1 MGIAK
6 TMKSLNISKI
16 KSLSASSGMPNVAN
30 VLDGWMIPL
39 VMYKQVQ
46 NVVDGFLEVT
56 QKRLDFQGVWQPFT
70 DKQLALLPEGQR
82 AWSHYWLHVKT
93 PIDLNVADEVVY
105 LNKRYKVLSLKDYS
119 LNGYCD
125 YHLIRD
131 YEDGN
136 NDE

>member
-1 MGIAK
+1 MGIVK
-6 TMKSLNISKI
+6 TMKSLNFSKI
-16 KSLSASSGMPNVAN
+16 KSLSASLGMPNVAE

-46 NVVDGFLEVT
+46 NVVDGFLEIT
-56 QKRLDFQGVWQPFT
+56 QQRLDFQGVWQPFT

-82 AWSHYWLHVKT
+82 AWSHYWLHVKM

-131 YEDGN
+131 YEDSN